1 MLSMTGYGR
10 GQAALGSAT
19 YVVELRAVN
28 HRYLDLRVRTDPEL
42 AGESHALEAHVRK
55 LAVRGRIDVSARLE
69 GKLGGALT
77 IDRSRARTAFAELRA
92 LRDELA
98 PDEPLPLTLLSG
110 LPALFSETGAPSPEL
125 RLAAAQQAVQSACD
139 DLYKMRAIEGL
150 ALQRD
155 LDRRAAHALD
165 EVEQIALATA
175 GQSALIRAKLLTRIH
190 KLLEGTTDV
199 PLDPGRL
206 ELEVALAADRAD
218 VTEELTRMRSHL
230 AQLRALLAEPG
241 TEPIGRKL
249 EFLLQELGRESNT
262 AGAKI
267 AEVRAATHVLEVK
280 AELERMR
287 EQVQNVL

>member
-10 GQAALGSAT
+10 GQAALGAAT

-42 AGESHALEAHVRK
+42 SGESHVLESHVRK
-55 LAVRGRIDVSARLE
+55 LCVRGRIDVSARLE
-69 GKLGGALT
+69 GKLSAAPR
-77 IDRSRARTAFAELRA
+77 IDRDRARAAFAELRA

-98 PDEPLPLTLLSG
+98 PDEPLPLSLLSG
-110 LPALFSETGAPSPEL
+110 LPSLFSDGGAPSAEL
-125 RLAAAQQAVQSACD
+125 RLAAAEQAVRAACD
-139 DLYKMRAIEGL
+139 DLHQMRGIEGL
-150 ALQRD
+150 ALMRD

-165 EVEQIALATA
+165 EVEQIAVTTA
-175 GQSALIRAKLLTRIH
+175 DQTALIRAKLLTRIH

-230 AQLRALLAEPG
+230 GQLRSLLAG
-241 TEPIGRKL
+241 AGDEPIGRKL

-267 AEVRAATHVLEVK
+267 AEVRAAAHVLEVK